1 MRESI
6 LHWIK
11 LHEEEIAI
19 FLWTA
24 ALLFLVRSSGMILNN
39 YAETAFLKRYGIEY
53 LPIVNMINTVAT
65 FFITGILATFMAKI
79 SGVRLL
85 FHLFIFCGVSVAII
99 RLSIPMGLALIYPL
113 LFMLKSQFELLQ
125 ALLFW
130 NLAND
135 IFNTRQSKRI
145 FPLLTA
151 GGVVGLIA
159 GSFGTPS
166 LARIFQF
173 DNLLFVYLA
182 TTIAGAAVVKGMGRQ
197 FPALLRDEKKGT
209 QPGGRASMA
218 DEIKRV
224 WPLLRQSS
232 LFKIVLV
239 LTFMP
244 NVVIPIMNYQ
254 FNFAVDQFFPTESG
268 MLAFFSYFRGVL
280 NIISLFIL
288 LFVGRIYG
296 YFGLPLALM
305 LHPLNYAVA
314 FLAFFLRFDLFSAIY
329 ARMSTNV
336 IRTTINMPAN
346 SILIGLFPESYRGMV
361 RPFLRGTV
369 VRAGLLLGS
378 ALILVVVTYL
388 HPRYLSLVALP
399 FVLAWMAAPM
409 ILKRNY
415 ASILKNLIAGNLLD
429 LRSLEAENAGALF
442 RKEGAGEELAT
453 AFLSAKGEDAI
464 WYARLLKSLDVK
476 NLDALIFK
484 AMENQN
490 EATRIKLIEM
500 LPDKPGPE
508 TIGVLAGLLEKNRDQ
523 LNVAILKTVMRAGVK
538 GINPK
543 GLPERIGSFINDPN
557 PEVRGYAA
565 GCLCLHDPGA
575 ICDQID
581 AWLASADFN
590 ERQSG
595 VIAAG
600 QTGKK
605 DYYTETLE
613 NMLDRAENEGLY
625 ADILHALAA
634 LGSSNLNRLATGL
647 LDHNEAEIRRAALS
661 VIKITDDEM
670 LKKIINHLG
679 DPEASIRHMATE
691 KIKKAD
697 HINGRILIESLARPN
712 RHLRKNLFHLLET
725 FEIKDLDLYRFTTEG
740 LRECYICLAKAE
752 ALENVPE
759 SKVQKLLFDHMLE
772 KKDLILENI
781 FRILS
786 LHDQDSRMRTVRRGI
801 FSKDTRVQGNSI
813 ELLGNILDRKRFG
826 MFQPLIEGFSLHRS
840 VVSGKKFFRL
850 PRLIPIETHLFP
862 AFLNSEDMVE
872 TAMAL
877 SMLQSMADAGERL
890 SVDGQKAIIAALCE
904 SSVSSVREAAC
915 KLYDTNHGVAA
926 KEQKMTTTLPIPD
939 KILLL
944 RKISIFSDLTV
955 SELGAIATVAEEVE
969 YPEGKT
975 VIREG
980 EPGENVFLIISG
992 EVTVYKQGETKKEI
1006 MLDTMTKGDY
1016 FGEMALFEKRERSA
1030 TIHTTRPSRFL
1041 VLHKQE
1047 FNELVREYPRIALQI
1062 CTALSHRL
1070 RNLQSRLT
1078 QVEQCPPRGKT
1089 DPKG

>member
-1 MRESI
+1 MRETL
-6 LHWIK
+6 LHWVK

-19 FLWTA
+19 FLWA
-24 ALLFLVRSSGMILNN
+24 AAILFLVRSSGMILNN

-65 FFITGILATFMAKI
+65 FFIIGILATFMARI

-99 RLSIPMGLALIYPL
+99 RLSIPMGMALIYPL
-113 LFMLKSQFELLQ
+113 LFMLKSQFELIQ

-159 GSFGTPS
+159 GSFGTPY
-166 LARIFQF
+166 LAATFQF
-173 DNLLFVYLA
+173 DNLLLVYLA
-182 TTIAGAAVVKGMGRQ
+182 TTLTGAVVVRGMGRQ

-218 DEIKRV
+218 DEIKRI

-254 FNFAVDQFFPTESG
+254 FNFAVDQYYPTESG
-268 MLAFFSYFRGVL
+268 MLTFFSYFRGVL

-288 LFVGRIYG
+288 LFVGRLYG
-296 YFGLPLALM
+296 HFGLPLALM

-314 FLAFFLRFDLFSAIY
+314 FLAFFLRFDIFSAIY

-336 IRTTINMPAN
+336 LRTTVNMPA
-346 SILIGLFPESYRGMV
+346 SAILIGLFPESYRAMV

-378 ALILVVVTYL
+378 ALILVVVNYL

-399 FVLAWMAAPM
+399 FILAWMAAPI

-429 LRSLEAENAGALF
+429 IRSLEAENAGALF

-453 AFLSAKGEDAI
+453 AFLSAKGDDAI

-476 NLDALIFK
+476 NLDVLILK
-484 AMENQN
+484 AMENQD

-500 LPDKPGPE
+500 LPDKPRPE
-508 TIGVLAGLLEKNRDQ
+508 TIRTLAGLLEKNRDQ
-523 LNVAILKTVMRAGVK
+523 LNVSILKTVMRADMA
-538 GINPK
+538 GIHPK
-543 GLPERIGSFINDPN
+543 GLQERIGAFINDPS

-565 GCLCLHDPGA
+565 GCLCLQDPEA
-575 ICDQID
+575 VCNQID
-581 AWLASADFN
+581 AWLASANFD

-605 DYYTETLE
+605 DYYAETLE
-613 NMLDRAENEGLY
+613 NILDKAENERLY
-625 ADILHALAA
+625 ADILHALAS
-634 LGSSNLNRLATGL
+634 LNSPNLNRLATGL
-647 LDHNEAEIRRAALS
+647 LNHNQAEIRHAALS
-661 VIKITDDEM
+661 VIKITNDET

-679 DPEASIRHMATE
+679 DIEESIRNMATE
-691 KIKKAD
+691 KIKGAD
-697 HINGRILIESLARPN
+697 HINGRILIESLAGPN
-712 RHLRKNLFHLLET
+712 RYLRENVFHLLET
-725 FEIKDLDLYRFTTEG
+725 FEIKDLDLYRFATEG
-740 LRECYICLAKAE
+740 LRQCYICLAKAE

-759 SKVQKLLFDHMLE
+759 TRVQKLLSDHMLE

-786 LHDQDSRMRTVRRGI
+786 LRDHDSRMRTVRRGI
-801 FSKDTRVQGNSI
+801 FSKDTRVRGNSI
-813 ELLGNILDRKRFG
+813 ELLGDIVDRQLFG
-826 MFQPLIEGFSLHRS
+826 MFQPLIEGFSLYRS
-840 VVSGKKFFRL
+840 VASGKKFFRL

-862 AFLNSEDMVE
+862 AFLESEDWVE
-872 TAMAL
+872 TALAL
-877 SMLQSMADAGERL
+877 SMLQSMADAGERQT
-890 SVDGQKAIIAALCE
+890 VDGQKGIIATLCG
-904 SSVSSVREAAC
+904 SSVSHIREAAC
-915 KLYDTNHGVAA
+915 KLYDTSDEADA
-926 KEQKMTTTLPIPD
+926 KEQKMTNELTISD

-955 SELGAIATVAEEVE
+955 SELGAIAAVTEEVE

-980 EPGENVFLIISG
+980 EPGENVFLIIGG
-992 EVTVYKQGETKKEI
+992 EVAVYKKGEREKEI
-1006 MLDTMTKGDY
+1006 TLDTMTKGDY
-1016 FGEMALFEKRERSA
+1016 FGEMALFEDMERSA
-1030 TIHTTRPSRFL
+1030 TIRTTRPSRFL

-1078 QVEQCPPRGKT
+1078 QAE
-1089 DPKG
+1089 